1 MDNQIKEQGLNT
13 QRIAIIVSAIVG
25 IIAAFLPFQKVWRY
39 SISLMESE
47 DGSGYIIIVAFLI
60 SLIVALLGDR
70 QKVMRKGHLAGAIIP
85 GFIPGV
91 LLALVALTYMN
102 KDIDLLV
109 NFGIGFYLVMIASVS
124 ILITGLALKGET
136 NLISSENKLYYA
148 AVILVI
154 LWLIGFLGYQAG
166 AIIHIL
172 LVIAIIAVI
181 VRIIQGR
188 RV

>member
-13 QRIAIIVSAIVG
+13 QRIAIIVSAIIG
-25 IIAAFLPFQKVWRY
+25 IIAAFLPFQEVWRH
-39 SISLMESE
+39 SISLMESR

-91 LLALVALTYMN
+91 LLALVALTYMS

-109 NFGIGFYLVMIASVS
+109 NFEIGFYLVMIASAS
-124 ILITGLALKGET
+124 ILITGLALKEEATSVSSTSKDAKVYCSECGKQYPSTAAGEYCDECGT
-136 NLISSENKLYYA
+136 KL
-148 AVILVI
+148 
-154 LWLIGFLGYQAG
+154 
-166 AIIHIL
+166 
-172 LVIAIIAVI
+172 
-181 VRIIQGR
+181 
-188 RV
+188 